1 MLVQVRG
8 RKRAKGRNEDDQI
21 PRSCRTW
28 FLDDSDHESIEKMQ
42 EDR

>member
-1 MLVQVRG
+1 MK
-8 RKRAKGRNEDDQI
+8 KRAKGRNSGDRNPE
-21 PRSCRTW
+21 SCRTW